1 MSALR
6 PVANAVLA
14 LLVVTLTTAAG
25 SAGVRPG
32 SAEGAEL
39 VKTGWWWAA
48 NETALDETVVAPPQS
63 SPPNVPKGALPV
75 SAVGGDPEKFS
86 ALEFSLDAEEG
97 DFVES
102 GVLVLKENAE
112 PAASANVENAVVLA
126 CPVTESFWADGA
138 SAAWKARPSY
148 DCDLASAQGERD
160 DKGVWTFDLTAIASL
175 WVAEGHKGSTAVAL
189 VEGVEAPMS
198 FQVAFD
204 GPAAEGIGWSFTV
217 GEGGAG
223 GLAPMSPGAVA
234 PSGSGG
240 AGSGSAG
247 ATSGGLATGGS
258 PSGSLSPADTGGA
271 PTAGEAEI
279 AASEPAGGDAEAAP
293 AATAATT
300 PVAAPVA
307 APAWYSGIP
316 VGGLLILPLVLGL
329 AYLLML
335 ALGPEAQPAVGTSQ
349 HGVGRALER
358 LRTMGSALATKGGK

>member
-6 PVANAVLA
+6 PVASAVLA
-14 LLVVTLTTAAG
+14 LLIVTLTTAAG
-25 SAGVRPG
+25 SGVRPG

-75 SAVGGDPEKFS
+75 SAVGGDPEKFT

-112 PAASANVENAVVLA
+112 PGATANVENAVVLA
-126 CPVTESFWADGA
+126 CPVTEGFWADGA
-138 SAAWKARPSY
+138 SAAWKARPAY
-148 DCDLASAQGERD
+148 DCDLAKARGERD
-160 DKGVWTFDLTAIASL
+160 GKGVWTFDVTAIASL

-204 GPAAEGIGWSFTV
+204 GPAAEGVGWSFTV
-217 GEGGAG
+217 GEGAAG
-223 GLAPMSPGAVA
+223 GLAPMSPSVA
-234 PSGSGG
+234 GPSGTGG
-240 AGSGSAG
+240 SSTGSTG
-247 ATSGGLATGGS
+247 ATSAGLASGGS
-258 PSGSLSPADTGGA
+258 TSGSLSPADIGA
-271 PTAGEAEI
+271 PMAGEAEL
-279 AASEPAGGDAEAAP
+279 AASEPSGGDAEAAP

-300 PVAAPVA
+300 PVAAPTAV
-307 APAWYSGIP
+307 PAWYSGIP

>member
-1 MSALR
+1 MSAPR
-6 PVANAVLA
+6 PVASAVLA

-102 GVLVLKENAE
+102 GVLVVKENAE
-112 PAASANVENAVVLA
+112 PGVTANVENAVVLA

-223 GLAPMSPGAVA
+223 GLAPMSPSAVA
-234 PSGSGG
+234 SGS
-240 AGSGSAG
+240 SSTGSAG
-247 ATSGGLATGGS
+247 TTSGGLTSAGS
-258 PSGSLSPADTGGA
+258 ASGSLSPADTGGA
-271 PTAGEAEI
+271 PLAGEAEI
-279 AASEPAGGDAEAAP
+279 AAGEPAGGDAEAAP

-300 PVAAPVA
+300 PVAAPTA

-316 VGGLLILPLVLGL
+316 AGGLLVLPVVLGF

-335 ALGPEAQPAVGTSQ
+335 ALGPEAQPAAGASQ

-358 LRTMGSALATKGGK
+358 LRTMGSALATRGGK